1 MKLLL
6 NSQWKGKSNRLLKLE
21 LKVKINSYSNNMF
34 VLLVAQC
41 SVYSS
46 TEH

>member
-6 NSQWKGKSNRLLKLE
+6 NSQWEGKSNRLLKLE
-21 LKVKINSYSNNMF
+21 LKVKINSCNMF

-46 TEH
+46 TKH